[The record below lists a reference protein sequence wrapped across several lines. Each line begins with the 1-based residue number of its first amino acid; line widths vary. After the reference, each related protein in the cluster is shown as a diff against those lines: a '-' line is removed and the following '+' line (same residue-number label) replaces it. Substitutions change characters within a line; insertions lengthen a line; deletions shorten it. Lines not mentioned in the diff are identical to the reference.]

1 MSYRNLSRGNLPFH
15 DVYMASMDF
24 CAPASLLLL
33 PLGVIANIINITVF
47 IKTGVRDNVTISSL
61 ALSVSDL
68 AYLVIISPHVVFN
81 SVTHLVQVRL
91 GLSINWFID
100 ANILWVPFYWY
111 AFVFYDTST
120 LITVYISV
128 VRCACVALPFKVKDM
143 FTSRTAVI
151 AFSSFFVCVFLLRL
165 PMFIKKRFIT
175 EFDKLTN
182 SSRVRVKEFDDGGLA
197 DTINDIVSRNVLPWT
212 CFIIVTACLVVM
224 VTKLRA
230 SAKFRFS
237 MSGKDSGP
245 MSPVTATDTKHD
257 FDVGKESTAT
267 KDERS
272 KDQILSS
279 RELKILRSV
288 ILVAAIFVICQIPF
302 MAYSLARR
310 LETEFDD
317 TRQGRKISKYINLFS
332 VASSLSS
339 FFAFV
344 NATVN
349 IAVYYNHN
357 SRYRQCFQTLFKKG
371 VSNLKVI

>member
-1 MSYRNLSRGNLPFH
+1 
-15 DVYMASMDF
+15 
-24 CAPASLLLL
+24 
-33 PLGVIANIINITVF
+33 
-47 IKTGVRDNVTISSL
+47 
-61 ALSVSDL
+61 
-68 AYLVIISPHVVFN
+68 
-81 SVTHLVQVRL
+81 
-91 GLSINWFID
+91 
-100 ANILWVPFYWY
+100 
-111 AFVFYDTST
+111 
-120 LITVYISV
+120 
-128 VRCACVALPFKVKDM
+128 
-143 FTSRTAVI
+143 
-151 AFSSFFVCVFLLRL
+151 
-165 PMFIKKRFIT
+165 MFIKKRFIT

-317 TRQGRKISKYINLFS
+317 TRQGRKISKFGKLENTTSDRGRQFI
-332 VASSLSS
+332 SSLWTQSS
-339 FFAFV
+339 ELLSIDANTSTAYHPQI
-344 NATVN
+344 NATVEYIHQQQKAAPKARITSPKRFDGFLMVLLRIRCSLRVN
-349 IAVYYNHN
+349 TVC
-357 SRYRQCFQTLFKKG
+357 SL
-371 VSNLKVI
+371 VELL